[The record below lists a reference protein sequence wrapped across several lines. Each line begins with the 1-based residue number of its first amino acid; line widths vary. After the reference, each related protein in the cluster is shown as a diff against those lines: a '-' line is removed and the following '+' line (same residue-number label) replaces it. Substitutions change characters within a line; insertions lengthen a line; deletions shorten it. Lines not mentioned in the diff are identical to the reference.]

1 MIRYGAHS
9 YLFIDRWS
17 NETLPVLETAKE
29 LEIEVFEI
37 AIGDDVFFDRQS
49 TRRKAEELG
58 ITITTGPG
66 GIWPIEYDLSSDNP
80 EERQQGLEW
89 HKKQVDVSAEM
100 GAFAYTGALYG
111 HPGVVKRRIPP
122 VDEYK
127 WTAEGLHALA
137 EYARKQGV
145 VIALEPMSHF
155 RTHVV
160 NTPDQLM
167 RIIRQ
172 ADHDN
177 LRALLDTY
185 HLVTEIRDYAEGI
198 RSVRE
203 RLIGFHACENDR
215 GVPGGGIIPWDTVF
229 ATLKEIEF
237 DGYLMLETYNSAL
250 DDFAYQRGIFQDVC
264 PDPVEFVRQGFG
276 FIRRHLEVR

>member
-9 YLFIDRWS
+9 YLFTERWS
-17 NETLPVLETAKE
+17 DESLPILETAKE

-37 AIGDDVFFDRQS
+37 AIGDDVFFDRQA
-49 TRRKAEELG
+49 TRTKAEELG
-58 ITITTGPG
+58 ISLTTGPG
-66 GIWPIEYDLSSDNP
+66 GIWPMECDLSSDNP

-89 HKKQVDVSAEM
+89 HKQQVNVSAEM

-111 HPGVVKRRIPP
+111 HPGMVKRRIPP
-122 VDEYK
+122 ADEYA

-137 EYARKQGV
+137 EYAETQGV
-145 VIALEPMSHF
+145 TIALEPMSHF

-160 NTPDQLM
+160 NTPGQLM
-167 RIIRQ
+167 QIIRQ
-172 ADHDN
+172 ADHEN

-198 RSVRE
+198 RSVSE

-229 ATLKEIEF
+229 ATLQEIEF
-237 DGYLMLETYNSAL
+237 DGYIMLETYNSSL
-250 DDFAYQRGIFQDVC
+250 DDFSHQRGIFLDVC

-276 FIRRHLEVR
+276 FIRRHLEAK